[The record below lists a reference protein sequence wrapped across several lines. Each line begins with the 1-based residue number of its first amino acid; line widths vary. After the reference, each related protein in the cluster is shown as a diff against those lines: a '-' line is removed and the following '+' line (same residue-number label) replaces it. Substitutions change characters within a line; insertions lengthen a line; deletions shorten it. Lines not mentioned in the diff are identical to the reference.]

1 MTSSTVRNNIFAKD
15 PDAVLDY
22 HLDWSGWLPAG
33 DAVSNSS
40 WFVTDSNLSNDLT
53 ANSALKI
60 DRQTLSNNISTVW
73 LSGGMAN
80 TTYYLVNRITTV
92 EGRTNDRHIQIL
104 MKQG

>member
-1 MTSSTVRNNIFAKD
+1 MTSSKVRNNIFAKD

-22 HLDWSGWLPAG
+22 HLDWTTWLPTG
-33 DAVSNSS
+33 DSVSTSR

-60 DRQTLSNNISTVW
+60 NRQTLSNNTSTAW
-73 LSGGMAN
+73 LSGGVVN
-80 TTYYLVNRITTV
+80 TTYYLVNRITTA
-92 EGRTNDRHIQIL
+92 EGRRDDRHIQIL